1 MFHQLNSP
9 FMLVHVKMFEK
20 SSTIKTSW
28 FCSQHEG
35 KLFSNFRPPNTRRI
49 LISTEFKFSGLAV
62 HPEHE
67 RERAPQ
73 RDGKFI
79 SFKTNEAL
87 RSHNPATLWRLHTY
101 FNSFRV
107 FRIISTRE
115 SERVEPPRQ
124 WQNEWVWKWSQCAPE
139 KEGRGEWS
147 KMNSLKINFIS
158 FILFLSVLCCSVCSQ
173 ISRKCLLYCNPKV
186 TILPLFSNNSSSCTF
201 RNILKLKYT
210 PLWLEISVQSF
221 EFPLSLSVRFLSV
234 ARAMR
239 RNGFFLWVSTPSKWN
254 AINLW
259 AEECFALVGILKLQ
273 IISTLIA
280 YVHSSHPPPLSRWDS
295 LVILNLHVVNVC
307 TLEKFNEQNFQD
319 FPASIFFLLRCSDL

>member
-1 MFHQLNSP
+1 MQVVTNLWNRRIHFAFAEWAWKNCSFSLFVCNFSHCKLTRLYIATLFDVSQRGNTTSVKNRKFNFPNWNWGCFPDKISASFNFQINTQNSLLLENRTTLSVASWMFHQLNSP

-67 RERAPQ
+67 REGAPL

-139 KEGRGEWS
+139 CEGRGEWS

-173 ISRKCLLYCNPKV
+173 ISRKCSLYCNPKV
-186 TILPLFSNNSSSCTF
+186 TIHPLSSNNSSSCTF
-201 RNILKLKYT
+201 RNI
-210 PLWLEISVQSF
+210 F
-221 EFPLSLSVRFLSV
+221 
-234 ARAMR
+234 
-239 RNGFFLWVSTPSKWN
+239 
-254 AINLW
+254 
-259 AEECFALVGILKLQ
+259 
-273 IISTLIA
+273 
-280 YVHSSHPPPLSRWDS
+280 
-295 LVILNLHVVNVC
+295 
-307 TLEKFNEQNFQD
+307 
-319 FPASIFFLLRCSDL
+319 